1 MNGDKNLELVMR
13 TTFDNISSLQVLNSI
28 TFKKLEKLTEE
39 NADNVDLVLE
49 NLRTQLDMQENL
61 ARLTLEF
68 TFQDEDY

>member
-1 MNGDKNLELVMR
+1 MNDENIDLVMR

-39 NADNVDLVLE
+39 NAENVDLVLE
-49 NLRTQLDMQENL
+49 NLRTQLEMQENL

-68 TFQDEDY
+68 TGIDEEY